1 MSIINEYIKTRATLT
16 IKDYKGWQL
25 CPIIYCKD
33 GFNMS
38 VQASAYHYSLPR
50 EAQADSY
57 TSVEVGFP
65 SEKEPLL
72 VDFVEQSF
80 ADQHEGIEIKYTKTV
95 YPYVPVK
102 VVDEVIKKHG
112 GIKEDVCVD

>member
-1 MSIINEYIKTRATLT
+1 MPKY
-16 IKDYKGWQL
+16 DYKGRPEFKRVH
-25 CPIIYCKD
+25 CVD

-38 VQASAYHYSLPR
+38 VQASAYHYSIPKK
-50 EAQADSY
+50 AQADSY

-80 ADQHEGIEIKYTKTV
+80 TDQHEGVEIKFTSTV

>member
-1 MSIINEYIKTRATLT
+1 MSKKENYLQQELGLDK
-16 IKDYKGWQL
+16 K
-25 CPIIYCKD
+25 
-33 GFNMS
+33 S
-38 VQASAYHYSLPR
+38 S
-50 EAQADSY
+50 EAIRLLMD
-57 TSVEVGFP
+57 EGML
-65 SEKEPLL
+65 EPLL

-80 ADQHEGIEIKYTKTV
+80 TDQHEGIEIKFTSTV